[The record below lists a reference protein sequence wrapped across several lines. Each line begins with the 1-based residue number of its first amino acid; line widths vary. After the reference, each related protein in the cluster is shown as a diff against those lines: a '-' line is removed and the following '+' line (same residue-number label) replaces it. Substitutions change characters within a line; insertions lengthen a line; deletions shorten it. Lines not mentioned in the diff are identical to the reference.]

1 MYDIEEGTTRLQNLR
16 KRLFSAQIE
25 LTQAKRFIHSLQYS
39 SDADVAGLLVRLRMG
54 EDIAK
59 LASAEPLRSE
69 WCVCSRNVYQSGLIK
84 LTADKGRRSQNMLTV
99 LNSLYN
105 MPSPTLWK
113 LEPHA

>member
-16 KRLFSAQIE
+16 KRLGPAQIE

-39 SDADVAGLLVRLRMG
+39 SDADAVGLLVRLRVG

-69 WCVCSRNVYQSGLIK
+69 WVHVLEDCLSIWACQ
-84 LTADKGRRSQNMLTV
+84 ADSQ
-99 LNSLYN
+99 
-105 MPSPTLWK
+105 
-113 LEPHA
+113 